1 MFDTVK
7 KAQNLE
13 ELKKAYRKL
22 SLKFHPDCG
31 GSDSQMAELNNIYE
45 SMFEKLK
52 NVRVDGKAPKEN
64 TETSADFIKIIDELI
79 KYDDINIDIIGSW
92 LWVGGNTFAIKE
104 QLKALGFKWSKGKSK
119 WYYTADVV
127 TKKKRYGKKSYD
139 DLKSI
144 YGCET
149 VQKASKK
156 YLTA

>member
-7 KAQNLE
+7 NATSLE
-13 ELKKAYRKL
+13 DLKKAYRKL

-31 GSDSQMAELNNIYE
+31 GTNAQMVELNNLYE

-52 NVRVDGKAPKEN
+52 NVHVDGKAPKES
-64 TETSADFIKIIDELI
+64 TETSADFIKIINELI
-79 KYDDINIDIIGSW
+79 KYDNINIDIIGSW
-92 LWVGGNTFAIKE
+92 LWVSGETYPIKDE
-104 QLKALGFKWSKGKSK
+104 LKKLGFKWSKGKSK
-119 WYYTADVV
+119 WYFTADV
-127 TKKKRYGKKSYD
+127 TTSKKRYGKKSYD

-149 VQKASKK
+149 IQKASKK

>member
-7 KAQNLE
+7 FAKSLE

-31 GSDSQMAELNNIYE
+31 GTDAQMAELNNIYE
-45 SMFEKLK
+45 QMFERLK
-52 NVRVDGKAPKEN
+52 DVHVGGKAPKDS
-64 TETSADFIKIIDELI
+64 TETSADFIKIINELI
-79 KYDDINIDIIGSW
+79 KYDNINIDIIGSW
-92 LWVGGNTFAIKE
+92 LWVSGETYPIKDE
-104 QLKALGFKWSKGKSK
+104 LKSLGFKWSKGKSK
-119 WYYTADVV
+119 WYFTKDVTTA
-127 TKKKRYGKKSYD
+127 KKRYGKKSYD
-139 DLKSI
+139 DLKNI

>member
-1 MFDTVK
+1 MFDTIK

-31 GSDSQMAELNNIYE
+31 GSDSQMAELNNLYE

-52 NVRVDGKAPKEN
+52 NVHVGGKAPKDS
-64 TETSADFIKIIDELI
+64 TETSKDFIKIINELI
-79 KYDDINIDIIGSW
+79 KYDNINIDIIGSW
-92 LWVGGNTFAIKE
+92 LWVSGETYPIKDE
-104 QLKALGFKWSKGKSK
+104 LKSLGFKWSKGKSK
-119 WYYTADVV
+119 WYFTKDVTTA
-127 TKKKRYGKKSYD
+127 KKRYGKKSYD
-139 DLKSI
+139 DLKNI

>member
-1 MFDTVK
+1 MFDTIK

-31 GSDSQMAELNNIYE
+31 GTNAEMAELNNLYE

-52 NVRVDGKAPKEN
+52 HVHVDGKAPKES
-64 TETSADFIKIIDELI
+64 TETSADFIKIINELI

-92 LWVGGNTFAIKE
+92 LWVGGNTYAIKDE
-104 QLKALGFKWSKGKSK
+104 LKKLGFKWSKGKSK
-119 WYYTADVV
+119 WYFTADV
-127 TKKKRYGKKSYD
+127 TTSKKRYGKKSYE

-149 VQKASKK
+149 IQKASKK